1 MKKNLSVKILFYI
14 LLLFT
19 LIVFYKTF
27 FDGNNYEKKQI
38 ITQIKFE
45 DLMYKNNQSFNQNLN
60 SINELRIF
68 LKDQYLLLTEV
79 ADPYA
84 RNVLK
89 FNNYNEF
96 QTKVSVLSDGFII
109 TTYIDIDFQEKKIMK
124 YHEKIIEIYNK
135 IYSHPIIKNRLKVKV
150 DHYNFKKVFKFDYSL
165 FLILSIIID
174 ILFFSYFRRYLI

>member
-1 MKKNLSVKILFYI
+1 MKKHVSVRIFFYI

-19 LIVFYKTF
+19 LLIFYKTF
-27 FDGNNYEKKQI
+27 FADNNYEKKQI

-45 DLMYKNNQSFNQNLN
+45 NLLN
-60 SINELRIF
+60 HNHHKQKDYNHLNEIRLF
-68 LKDQYLLLTEV
+68 LKDQYLLLSEV

-84 RNVLK
+84 RNALK
-89 FNNYNEF
+89 FNNYSEF
-96 QTKVSVLSDGFII
+96 QTKISVLSDGFII
-109 TTYIDIDFQEKKIMK
+109 TTYINIDFQEKEIME
-124 YHEKIIEIYNK
+124 YHEKIIEKYNK
-135 IYSHPIIKNRLKVKV
+135 MYTHPPFIKNRIRVKV